1 MLIAQ
6 DMKVAFYAFD
16 IFSPSDTAGFVHT
29 IEITQK
35 ISSIVDL
42 KLFAA
47 PSFSRALNPFLW
59 EERIEGMDINYARF
73 TLWFKPYLIP
83 FIPFNFLSYYLV
95 QKKTKQFCP
104 DLIHERFHSPNPF
117 GYRISRKLGVPRI
130 LEVNSPYIED
140 EAYKNPLF
148 QKIAKKDR
156 KKQFEN
162 ADAIITQTET
172 LKNIIARA
180 TDVPIYVV
188 PNGVNTKK
196 FIPHD
201 PSALRNKLGIPENAI
216 VITFSG
222 SFRKWHGVH
231 LIPETAKKL
240 MESHDNVHF
249 LMIGSG
255 KLFEKIKNSG
265 MKNTIFLGSVNYN
278 KLPDY
283 LNISDICIAPFDAS
297 EFKYFENLGFWWNP
311 LKLFEYLGMGKPV
324 VSFDFDEVR
333 KIVASAGLLAR
344 PGDLNEFIEK
354 LEYLIDNKKEQELL
368 GKNAREL
375 ALKKYDWKKRAE
387 ETVKI
392 YQKVL

>member
-29 IEITQK
+29 IEITKK

-59 EERIEGMDINYARF
+59 EERIEGLDINYARF

-95 QKKTKQFCP
+95 HKKTKQFRP
-104 DLIHERFHSPNPF
+104 DMIHERFHSPNPF

-140 EAYKNPLF
+140 EAYKNPIF
-148 QKIAKKDR
+148 QKIAEKDR

-162 ADAIITQTET
+162 ADTIITQTET
-172 LKNIIARA
+172 LKNIIANA

-196 FIPHD
+196 FKPHD
-201 PSALRNKLGIPENAI
+201 PSALRKKLAIPENSI

-231 LIPETAKKL
+231 LIPEMAKKL
-240 MESHDNVHF
+240 MESHDNVYF
-249 LMIGSG
+249 LMIGRG
-255 KLFEKIKNSG
+255 QLFEKIKNSG

-354 LEYLIDNKKEQELL
+354 LEYLIDNKKERELL

>member
-1 MLIAQ
+1 
-6 DMKVAFYAFD
+6 MKVAFFAFD

-47 PSFSRALNPFLW
+47 PSFKRALNPFVW
-59 EERIEGMDINYARF
+59 EEKLDGMDIDYARF

-95 QKKTKQFCP
+95 YMKTKRFHP
-104 DLIHERFHSPNPF
+104 DIIHERFHSPNPF
-117 GYRISRKLGVPRI
+117 GYRISQKIGVPRI

-140 EAYKNPLF
+140 EAYKNSIF
-148 QKIAKKDR
+148 KKIAEKDR
-156 KKQFEN
+156 KTQFEH

-172 LKNIIARA
+172 LKKIISNA
-180 TDVPIYVV
+180 TDVPVYVV
-188 PNGVNTKK
+188 PNGVNTTK
-196 FIPHD
+196 FKPGD
-201 PSALRNKLGIPENAI
+201 SSELRNKLGIPEDAV

-231 LIPETAKKL
+231 LIPKISERLNK
-240 MESHDNVHF
+240 SHDNVYF
-249 LMIGSG
+249 LLTGSG
-255 KLFEKIKNSG
+255 QLLEKIKNSG
-265 MKNTIFLGSVNYN
+265 MKNTIFSGSVNFSM
-278 KLPDY
+278 LPAY

-297 EFKYFENLGFWWNP
+297 EFAYFEKLGFWWNP
-311 LKLFEYLGMGKPV
+311 LKLFEYLSMGKPV
-324 VSFDFDEVR
+324 VSFDFDEIR
-333 KIVASAGLLAR
+333 KIIANAGLLAP
-344 PGDLNEFIEK
+344 PGDLNDFIEK
-354 LEYLIDNKKEQELL
+354 LEYLIHNKNERQRL
-368 GKNAREL
+368 GNNAREL
-375 ALKKYDWKKRAE
+375 ALKEYDWKKRAE